1 MNGYWNNPAVLASAV
16 YLLVNANTVSLTAWL
31 ASIERISELRIIDGV
46 NPGKLADNISEL
58 PIDALSR
65 KESDG
70 NTGLLPM
77 STYVPDL

>member
-1 MNGYWNNPAVLASAV
+1 MNGYWNSPAVLASAV
-16 YLLVNANTVSLTAWL
+16 HLLVYASTVSLTAWL
-31 ASIERISELRIIDGV
+31 ASVERRNEPKEPTIL
-46 NPGKLADNISEL
+46 NPGKLADNISEF
-58 PIDALSR
+58 PIDALNR

>member
-31 ASIERISELRIIDGV
+31 ASIERRNEPKEATIL
-46 NPGKLADNISEL
+46 NPGKLADNISEF